1 MGAQCG
7 WSTAVATDR
16 IDLGVSEDDLPTL
29 ATELPVLPELFDLC
43 HGLNQNSRCTQGHRA
58 RRLAIA
64 AV

>member
-7 WSTAVATDR
+7 WSTAVAAAR

-29 ATELPVLPELFDLC
+29 ATELPVLPELLVLCDGFDS
-43 HGLNQNSRCTQGHRA
+43 NPRRTQGHRA
-58 RRLAIA
+58 CRLAIA